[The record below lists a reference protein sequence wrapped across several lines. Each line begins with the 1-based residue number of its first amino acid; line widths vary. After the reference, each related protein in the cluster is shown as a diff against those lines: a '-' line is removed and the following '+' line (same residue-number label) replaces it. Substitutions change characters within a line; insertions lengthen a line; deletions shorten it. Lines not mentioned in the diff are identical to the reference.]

1 MATIGRSGARAA
13 SSAGRVS
20 HDSDLL
26 RDELQRA
33 VSHRYQIG
41 DEIGRG
47 GMAFVYQ
54 GLDTSDGRAVAFKV
68 LRHEFAVTRP
78 SRFLREIRL
87 LTQLHHPG
95 ILPLLDSGHTETL
108 FYFVMPLAEGE
119 TLQARLEREPQLPLE
134 LVRSIVSQVAAALD
148 YAHEAG
154 VVHRDI
160 KPSNLFLCGSQVLLA
175 DFGIAKDVT
184 PRDGESTT
192 STGMVVGTAMYMSP
206 EQADGDLRPDHRAD
220 IYSLGCVTYQMLVG
234 EPPFAGPNPQ
244 AVLARHRATP
254 APSARLIRPGLPRG
268 VDSVVRKALAKSPA
282 DRYQRAGEFA
292 SALSDPVKLA
302 EAVREEETE
311 EHPVG
316 RRLGPLA
323 ALLAIVVAV
332 AWLLL
337 RGGPPLNPNKVVV
350 FPMGENPPG
359 ASSEGTGVEV
369 GLMIG
374 TALEYTEPLEWIDG
388 LPLLDTRLRS
398 DVGLLTAADARRI
411 TRSAGA
417 QWYVDGTVVRRKDS
431 VTVVVRLN
439 DAGGDSVVGRASS
452 TRIAPE
458 AAQAGL
464 AAVNNLLPKL
474 LAPGQR
480 IGDLSALSE
489 RHPAA
494 VASWLQGEREYRR
507 FNFAGALDF
516 QRRAVARDSALA
528 VAALRGAQA
537 ASWLD
542 DMTEAAAL
550 SKAALLHASFLPP
563 RMADFARGLNAF
575 LIGQADSAVYWLTLT
590 LQESPDWTEAHMA
603 LGEVYYHLLPTIEGS
618 YDSLAESEFIL
629 AAADTGFSPPRFHL
643 AEIAIRRRSPE
654 AAELAVQEFM
664 RRVQDDASNA
674 ELLTMLAC
682 VRGGRKAVE
691 WSHVAAA
698 MPLEALRAAKML
710 SAGGAFP
717 GCGEDG
723 LRAVFHNDSV
733 SLGNRWGAFLGLQ
746 GLLAAQGR
754 TTELRAVIDSAVGL
768 GIDLAPQLYLL
779 DALAGVDVNSEAA
792 AVAKRLSRETT
803 NKKTL
808 PFTLWLL
815 GAWHARN
822 GNRAATDTLRLALIA
837 RSVATDDPRVK
848 RFARVLGARL
858 MLLDGDSAAAIAALR
873 AELGVG
879 SREVLEWD
887 IGPPL
892 AADRLLL
899 AELLLARGQPGQ
911 AMSVAGV
918 FDHPTPAVFLP
929 FLPASFVLRRRAA
942 LALGR
947 EKDARR
953 FESRLGALG
962 HAAYPAHSSSPST
975 EGRAP

>member
-1 MATIGRSGARAA
+1 
-13 SSAGRVS
+13 VN

-47 GMAFVYQ
+47 GMAFVYR
-54 GLDTSDGRAVAFKV
+54 GLDSSDGRVVAFKV
-68 LRHEFAVTRP
+68 LRHEYAVTRP

-108 FYFVMPLAEGE
+108 FYFVMPLADGE

-134 LVRSIVSQVAAALD
+134 LVRGIISQVAAALD
-148 YAHEAG
+148 YAHDAG

-184 PRDGESTT
+184 PSDEESTT
-192 STGMVVGTAMYMSP
+192 STGLVVGTAMYMSP
-206 EQADGDLRPDHRAD
+206 EQADGNLRPDHRTD

-268 VDSVVRKALAKSPA
+268 VDSVVRKALSKSPA
-282 DRYQRAGEFA
+282 DRYQKAGDFA

-311 EHPVG
+311 EHPIG
-316 RRLGPLA
+316 RRLAPAA
-323 ALLAIVVAV
+323 ALLAIVAVVAG
-332 AWLLL
+332 LLL

-359 ASSEGTGVEV
+359 ATSEGTGIEV

-398 DVGLLTAADARRI
+398 DIALLTAADARKI
-411 TRSAGA
+411 TKSAGA

-452 TRIAPE
+452 SRIAPQ

-464 AAVNNLLPKL
+464 AAVNNLLPRL
-474 LAPGQR
+474 LAPGRR
-480 IGDLSALSE
+480 IGDLSALAD

-507 FNFAGALDF
+507 FNFPAALEF
-516 QRRAVARDSALA
+516 ERRAVADDSALA

-542 DMTEAAAL
+542 DMPEAGAL
-550 SKAALLHASFLPP
+550 AETALKHAALLPP
-563 RMADFARGLNAF
+563 RTADFTRGLKAY
-575 LIGQADSAVYWLTLT
+575 LSGQADSAVHWLTRALKRT
-590 LQESPDWTEAHMA
+590 PDWTEAHMA
-603 LGEVYYHLLPTIEGS
+603 LGEVYYHLLPTVKGLH
-618 YDSLAESEFIL
+618 DSLAESEFML
-629 AAADTGFSPPRFHL
+629 AAADTGFTVPLFHL
-643 AEIAIRRRSPE
+643 AEIAIRRGSPE
-654 AAELAVQEFM
+654 EAEQRVANFVQQ
-664 RRVQDDASNA
+664 VQDNASQA
-674 ELLTMLAC
+674 QLQSMLAC
-682 VRGGRKAVE
+682 SHHGRQAVN
-691 WSHVAAA
+691 WQRLTAV
-698 MPLEALRAAKML
+698 MPAEALRAAQML
-710 SAGGAFP
+710 AVGGAFP
-717 GCGEDG
+717 GCAEDG
-723 LRAVFHNDSV
+723 LRSVFYNDLLA
-733 SLGNRWGAFLGLQ
+733 LGYRWGAFLGLQ
-746 GLLAAQGR
+746 GILAAEGR
-754 TTELRAVIDSAVGL
+754 TTELSRVVDSAVAG
-768 GIDLAPQLYLL
+768 GMDLATQLYLL
-779 DALAGVDVNSEAA
+779 DALAGVKVENEASA
-792 AVAKRLSRETT
+792 IAERLTREGLG
-803 NKKTL
+803 KAR

-822 GNRAATDTLRLALIA
+822 GDSAGTNTVRKELARRAAEDKDPWITRYGDALTARMELLGGDT
-837 RSVATDDPRVK
+837 T
-848 RFARVLGARL
+848 
-858 MLLDGDSAAAIAALR
+858 AAIEQLR
-873 AELGVG
+873 DVMGTGRREKLDWDVG
-879 SREVLEWD
+879 ES
-887 IGPPL
+887 L
-892 AADRLLL
+892 AAERLLL
-899 AELLLARGQPGQ
+899 AELLLTSGQ
-911 AMSVAGV
+911 AVEAMAVAAV
-918 FDHPTPAVFLP
+918 FDHPSPAVFLP
-929 FLPASFVLRRRAA
+929 FLPASLTLRRRAA
-942 LALGR
+942 VALGDQ
-947 EKDARR
+947 EKARL
-953 FESRLGALG
+953 FERRLDALG
-962 HAAYPAHSSSPST
+962 HGGQMTRGRPST
-975 EGRAP
+975 REVP

>member
-1 MATIGRSGARAA
+1 MATIGRSGAGAA

-33 VSHRYQIG
+33 VSHRYQLG

-134 LVRSIVSQVAAALD
+134 QVRSIVSQVAAALD

-160 KPSNLFLCGSQVLLA
+160 KPSNLFLCGSQVLVA

-184 PRDGESTT
+184 PLDGESTT

-282 DRYQRAGEFA
+282 DRYQRAGDFA

-316 RRLGPLA
+316 RRLGRLS
-323 ALLAIVVAV
+323 ALLAVAVVV

-359 ASSEGTGVEV
+359 AGSEGTGVEV

-464 AAVNNLLPKL
+464 AAVNYLLPKL

-480 IGDLSALSE
+480 IGDLSALSD

-507 FNFAGALDF
+507 FNFGGALQF
-516 QRRAVARDSALA
+516 QRRAVAKDSLLAL
-528 VAALRGAQA
+528 AALRGAQA

-542 DMTEAAAL
+542 EIPEARAL
-550 SKAALLHASFLPP
+550 AQTTLRHVALLPP
-563 RMADFARGLNAF
+563 RMADFTRGLHAH
-575 LIGQADSAVYWLTLT
+575 LEGQADSAVHWLTLA
-590 LQESPDWTEAHMA
+590 LQRSPDWIEAHMA
-603 LGEVYYHLLPTIEGS
+603 LGEVYYHLLPAVEGLH
-618 YDSLAESEFIL
+618 DSLAESEFML
-629 AAADTGFSPPRFHL
+629 AAADTGFTVPLFHL
-643 AEIAIRRRSPE
+643 AEIAIRRGSPE
-654 AAELAVQEFM
+654 EAAKRVANFA
-664 RRVQDDASNA
+664 RHVQDNPTRTQLQA
-674 ELLTMLAC
+674 MLAC
-682 VRGGRKAVE
+682 AHDGRQAVN
-691 WSHVAAA
+691 WRRVTAVL
-698 MPLEALRAAKML
+698 PVEALRAAQML
-710 SAGGAFP
+710 AVGGAFP
-717 GCGEDG
+717 GCAEDG
-723 LRAVFHNDSV
+723 LRSVFYNDTLA
-733 SLGNRWGAFLGLQ
+733 LGYRWGAFLGFQ
-746 GLLAAQGR
+746 GVLAAEGR
-754 TTELRAVIDSAVGL
+754 TTELSRVVDSAVAG
-768 GIDLAPQLYLL
+768 GMDLATQLYLL
-779 DALAGVDVNSEAA
+779 DALAGVKVEKEASG
-792 AVAKRLSRETT
+792 VAEQLAREGLG
-803 NKKTL
+803 KPR

-815 GAWHARN
+815 GTWYARN
-822 GNRAATDTLRLALIA
+822 
-837 RSVATDDPRVK
+837 
-848 RFARVLGARL
+848 
-858 MLLDGDSAAAIAALR
+858 GDSAATSDVRKELARRAAETKDPWIARYHDALSARLKLLGGDTTAAIEQLR
-873 AELGVG
+873 HVLSAGRRERLDWDVG
-879 SREVLEWD
+879 ES
-887 IGPPL
+887 L
-892 AADRLLL
+892 APERLLL
-899 AELLLARGQPGQ
+899 AELLLSRGQAAQ
-911 AMSVAGV
+911 AMSVAAA
-918 FDHPTPAVFLP
+918 FDHPAPAVFLP
-929 FLPASFVLRRRAA
+929 FLPASLILRQRAA
-942 LALGR
+942 VALG
-947 EKDARR
+947 EKKEARLLQN
-953 FESRLGALG
+953 RLTALG
-962 HAAYPAHSSSPST
+962 HGGEMTLGSSLKM
-975 EGRAP
+975 EAP